1 MGDHRLQ
8 GHVLRTDR
16 RTQILADQRF
26 TWQEAGGDGITVYW
40 VEGDAAFGDTLLDL
54 ARASAELL
62 QAEAGL
68 GVSDPVRLVIYPD
81 FEPMREAV
89 LQVAEW
95 TGGLAY
101 PHYNAILIGIA
112 PDQED
117 WAKTVIPHEF
127 THLVTGAAT
136 ANCLGVYMPTWLN
149 EGLSMHFE
157 HTLGE
162 YEDRALRD
170 YVVSGELPP
179 LRELAN
185 GFSAYSDAANLS
197 YTQSGRV
204 VTYLL
209 ETYGPE
215 RMSALLG
222 AFQQG
227 QTADAA
233 LVEVYGL
240 DTDGI
245 DAAWRAHLLGEPS
258 PTPQP
263 LVSPSP
269 QPTQTAVPTIVAWNG
284 VPTPFVVTPLPT
296 AAAPTVT
303 ATPTPAPSGAS
314 GAAGVIASVVL
325 LATMLILCGCT
336 LVPGAAIL
344 GGALWLILRGSR
356 E

>member
-1 MGDHRLQ
+1 
-8 GHVLRTDR
+8 
-16 RTQILADQRF
+16 
-26 TWQEAGGDGITVYW
+26 
-40 VEGDAAFGDTLLDL
+40 
-54 ARASAELL
+54 
-62 QAEAGL
+62 
-68 GVSDPVRLVIYPD
+68 
-81 FEPMREAV
+81 
-89 LQVAEW
+89 
-95 TGGLAY
+95 
-101 PHYNAILIGIA
+101 
-112 PDQED
+112 
-117 WAKTVIPHEF
+117 
-127 THLVTGAAT
+127 
-136 ANCLGVYMPTWLN
+136 
-149 EGLSMHFE
+149 
-157 HTLGE
+157 
-162 YEDRALRD
+162 
-170 YVVSGELPP
+170 
-179 LRELAN
+179 
-185 GFSAYSDAANLS
+185 SDAANLS